1 MAENATTICLWSF
14 NLSPGKK
21 DAPTNL
27 GELTLILILAL
38 ALSPG
43 PWPLVQNFAEVKK
56 PIPWWLDGVVCVVC
70 VCEHSFNLDD
80 RVSEIGFAQRP
91 GWPTMSR
98 LRMPGSKTGLCENSS
113 LSSRRGMQIRCPKT
127 LFSVTAVVAA
137 AWIRC

>member
-1 MAENATTICLWSF
+1 MAENATTVCLWSF
-14 NLSPGKK
+14 NLSPGQK

-27 GELTLILILAL
+27 GELTLILILAPG
-38 ALSPG
+38 PG
-43 PWPLVQNFAEVKK
+43 PWPLVPGAEFCKGEET
-56 PIPWWLDGVVCVVC
+56 DTVVARRCGVVC

-91 GWPTMSR
+91 GWSTMSR
-98 LRMPGSKTGLCENSS
+98 LRMSGSKTGLCENSS